1 MEEKKEEIV
10 KKVKVRHVF
19 KTEDDI
25 LTFGINSGKTI
36 GVVMQKDPNYVD
48 WCVKKVKG
56 FKLYKKLALRFE
68 EIKKERLE
76 KKTNEK

>member
-36 GVVMQKDPNYVD
+36 GVVMRKDPNYVD

-76 KKTNEK
+76 KKN

>member
-1 MEEKKEEIV
+1 MEEKNETNQEEVV

-25 LTFGINSGKTI
+25 INFGINSGKTI
-36 GVVMQKDPNYVD
+36 GVVMRKDPNYVD

-56 FKLYKKLALRFE
+56 FKLYKKLALQFE
-68 EIKKERLE
+68 EIKKEKNDR
-76 KKTNEK
+76 